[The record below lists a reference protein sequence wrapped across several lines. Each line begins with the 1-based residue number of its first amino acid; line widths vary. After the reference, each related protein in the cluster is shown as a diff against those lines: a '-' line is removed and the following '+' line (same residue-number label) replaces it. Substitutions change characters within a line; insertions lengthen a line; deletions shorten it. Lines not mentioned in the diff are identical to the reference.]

1 MNMENPK
8 AAARQK
14 KKAEKNPNP
23 VAPVKKTS
31 AKVRSTT
38 SKKKVE
44 VPKTKKR
51 TPRQTKVEGM
61 NEVVIE
67 KVVVNIGVGQ
77 AGERLNKA
85 ARVLEML
92 TEHKA
97 VLTTA
102 RGPVRDFNIRTGLQ
116 IGTKVTI
123 RGPDSVEFLQRAFY
137 AKDNKIPAYSFDR
150 DGNAYFGIPDYT
162 EFKGMKYDPE
172 IGIFGMDVA
181 IVLKRRGGFR
191 LSRRMIR
198 NSKIPRKIRVTKE
211 EAMKFIS
218 GTFNVTVVR

>member
-1 MNMENPK
+1 
-8 AAARQK
+8 
-14 KKAEKNPNP
+14 
-23 VAPVKKTS
+23 
-31 AKVRSTT
+31 
-38 SKKKVE
+38 
-44 VPKTKKR
+44 
-51 TPRQTKVEGM
+51 M

-102 RGPVRDFNIRTGLQ
+102 KGPVRDFNIRTGLQ

>member
-1 MNMENPK
+1 MNMESPK
-8 AAARQK
+8 QAVKQK
-14 KKAEKNPNP
+14 KAPKTPPPASEKKPA
-23 VAPVKKTS
+23 VAKGKKQA
-31 AKVRSTT
+31 AKP
-38 SKKKVE
+38 KE
-44 VPKTKKR
+44 EAPKTKKR

-67 KVVVNIGVGQ
+67 KVVVNIGVGE

-85 ARVLEML
+85 AKVLEML
-92 TEHKA
+92 TDHKA
-97 VLTTA
+97 VLTSA
-102 RGPVRDFNIRTGLQ
+102 RGSVRDFNIRKGLQ
-116 IGTKVTI
+116 IGTKVTL
-123 RGPDSVEFLQRAFY
+123 RGPDSVDFLQKGFY
-137 AKDNKIPAYSFDR
+137 AKDNKIAAYSFDR

-162 EFKGMKYDPE
+162 DFKGMKYDPE

-198 NSKIPRKIRVTKE
+198 TKKLPRKIRVTRE

-218 GTFNVTVVR
+218 ETFNVTVVR